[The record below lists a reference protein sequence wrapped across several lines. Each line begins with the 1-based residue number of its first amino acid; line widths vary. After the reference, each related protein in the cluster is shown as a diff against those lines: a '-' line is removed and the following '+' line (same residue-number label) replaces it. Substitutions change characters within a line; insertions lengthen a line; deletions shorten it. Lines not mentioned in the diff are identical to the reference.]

1 MENKFNDL
9 TALEIYQHA
18 KVLEAVG
25 KPISGKN
32 QTLLRQAVI
41 LLNKVLTGNV
51 KEASGISITADG
63 FKFSGEPGEP
73 KQLDEIILTEKGLQ
87 LAGEKEPHEVP
98 EIYAGERLGAVIER
112 KRTSLGFNIEDTAEE
127 LPIRARVFE
136 RIEAGV
142 NPRPPDDI
150 LEAIAK
156 KLKLNFDSLVETADL
171 DATDPVERFF

>member
-9 TALEIYQHA
+9 TALQIYQHA

-32 QTLLRQAVI
+32 QTLLRQAVL
-41 LLNKVLTGNV
+41 LLNRVLTGNV
-51 KEASGISITADG
+51 TQASGITITADG
-63 FKFSGEPGEP
+63 LELSAEVPTAGKVVV
-73 KQLDEIILTEKGLQ
+73 TEKGLEITS
-87 LAGEKEPHEVP
+87 GKPKEVP
-98 EIYAGERLGAVIER
+98 EIYAGERLGAIIER
-112 KRTSLGFNIEDTAEE
+112 KRTSLGFNIEDTTED

-156 KLKLNFDSLVETADL
+156 KLKLNFDKLVETADL
-171 DATDPVERFF
+171 DAADPVERFF

>member
-1 MENKFNDL
+1 MKKEFSEL

-18 KVLEAVG
+18 KALEAVG
-25 KPISGKN
+25 RPISGKN
-32 QTLLRQAVI
+32 QTLIREAVL
-41 LLNKVLTGNV
+41 LLNRVLKGNV
-51 KEASGISITADG
+51 KEASGITITADG
-63 FKFSGEPGEP
+63 LKLDGWNQQPGEGGVTV
-73 KQLDEIILTEKGLQ
+73 TEKGLE
-87 LAGEKEPHEVP
+87 LISGKSSKVSD
-98 EIYAGERLGAVIER
+98 IYAGERLGAVIER
-112 KRTSLGFNIEDTAEE
+112 KRTSLGFNIEDTAED

-156 KLKLNFDSLVETADL
+156 KLKLKFDKLVETADL